1 MQIRSVLMLM
11 FLATPCSVVFAQ
23 EDPFDL
29 TAAQEQV
36 EQLGI
41 PAVSKVEALGQQ
53 ATSLFESEDCEE
65 ALGKLEAYARQ
76 ANFLAN
82 IISAGIEP
90 YYDASYDDK
99 KLLGGVYASVLDLAA
114 FEKMSN
120 DYKKKRNQAM
130 VMQGICLKKM
140 GRGKEATSQLMKAIE
155 LIDIDSLAV
164 WIQARTALYE
174 LVEVE
179 LPDEEPDAVAE

>member
-1 MQIRSVLMLM
+1 MRTRHLIVLVL
-11 FLATPCSVVFAQ
+11 FGTCCGVATAQ

-29 TAAQEQV
+29 TATQKQV
-36 EQLGI
+36 DELGI
-41 PAVSKVEALGQQ
+41 PTASKVETLGQE
-53 ATSLFESEDCEE
+53 ATTLFEAEKCEE
-65 ALGKLEAYARQ
+65 ALPELAAYARQ

-99 KLLGGVYASVLDLAA
+99 KTLGGIYASVLNLAS

-130 VMQGICLKKM
+130 VMQGVCLQKL
-140 GRGKEATSQLMKAIE
+140 GREKEAISHLMKALN
-155 LIDIDSLAV
+155 LIDLNSLTV
-164 WIQARTALYE
+164 WRQAKDALYAI
-174 LVEVE
+174 VEVE
-179 LPDEEPDAVAE
+179 LAEEEEDES